1 MDNSTQLKKIEM
13 VNFLFVVIGVIAYAA
28 FATNFTFDFF
38 QPQFL
43 WKAYNYY
50 TLAMLDG
57 RLDIPAFAIGQEG
70 NYIDSKVYMYYGML
84 PTLPRFILSPFV
96 DLETTPLSTLVVFLF
111 STFGQVFLHFSIWK
125 RYVAFNRFSITSL
138 LAIFGLL
145 IVLWFGSGT
154 FIILQNSV
162 IYHEPYAAALC
173 LSNIF
178 LGLLIKDNF
187 FLDTQKKYNF
197 AFYALIAGLCVHT
210 RMPTALALYCVTCFL
225 MLICILRTMRS
236 QGIKQKYIVN
246 FFSIVFRNY
255 TTPLLIMFVFGTS
268 VLILNYLKFGD
279 AIEFMGHN
287 YGYNFL
293 EGFTERR
300 CPVLPV
306 GEFAKV
312 LRIIPNLYI
321 YFTADMEI
329 YKYLRLNLETGFG
342 RIEDPVVPIYQLWPL
357 SCLCFLMVLAQ
368 GIGRRREGNPLL
380 LIGILVFSSIGAFF
394 QLTYP
399 TIAHRYITEFWPP
412 LALAT
417 VLIVYINVIE
427 GKGYNKG
434 VLVLMAFLGAFGTL
448 NMLNISLTSRYYL
461 EDGPVFNHNDYHYS
475 DSDNEYL
482 SELTED
488 KIEKFMIQYRKDR
501 EIACAKYVIEGIQ

>member
-1 MDNSTQLKKIEM
+1 MDNSPQLKKIEI
-13 VNFLFVVIGVIAYAA
+13 VNFLFVVIAVIAYAA

-43 WKAYNYY
+43 WRAYNFY
-50 TLAMLDG
+50 TLAIIDG
-57 RLDIPAFAIGQEG
+57 RLDIPAFSIGQEG

-84 PTLPRFILSPFV
+84 PTLPRLILSPFI
-96 DLETTPLSTLVVFLF
+96 DLQSTPLSTLVVFLF
-111 STFGQVFLHFSIWK
+111 STFGQVILHFSIWK
-125 RYVAFNRFSITSL
+125 RFVKFGDFSITNL
-138 LAIFGLL
+138 IMVFGLL
-145 IVLWFGSGT
+145 CVLWFGSGT

-187 FLDTQKKYNF
+187 FIDSQKNYSFVKY
-197 AFYALIAGLCVHT
+197 AVVAGLCVHT
-210 RMPTALALYCVTCFL
+210 RMPTALALYSVTCFL
-225 MLICILRTMRS
+225 MLICILRTMQS
-236 QGIKQKYIVN
+236 EGVKQNYILN
-246 FFSIVFRNY
+246 IVTTAFRNH
-255 TTPLLIMFVFGTS
+255 TVSLLIMFAFGLS
-268 VLILNYLKFGD
+268 VLLINYLKFGD

-306 GEFAKV
+306 GEFAKAF
-312 LRIIPNLYI
+312 RIIPNLYV
-321 YFTADMEI
+321 YFTADMET

-342 RIEDPVVPIYQLWPL
+342 RIEDPVVPIYQLWSL
-357 SCLCFLMVLAQ
+357 SCLCYLIVLVQ
-368 GIGRRREGNPLL
+368 GIVKSRKGNPLL
-380 LIGILVFSSIGAFF
+380 LIGILLLSSIGAFF

-417 VLIVYINVIE
+417 IIVVYVNAIE
-427 GKGYNKG
+427 GKRYNKG
-434 VLVLMAFLGAFGTL
+434 VLALMAFLGAFGIL
-448 NMLNISLTSRYYL
+448 NMLNLSLTNRYYL

-475 DSDNEYL
+475 DSDNAFL

-488 KIEKFMIQYRKDR
+488 KIEQFMIQYHKDK
-501 EIACAKYVIEGIQ
+501 EAACAKYLVEGAQ